1 MVFLLFL
8 WTREQSFL
16 AEGRSP
22 GAGIHMCISLYI
34 HTALGSAP
42 ESPYSGKTQQIAL
55 LKLQCCC
62 PSKHACF
69 PPSCVLLPLLS
80 HKSSHPT
87 IQYLYGQ
94 CTGRLW
100 KKVLSIFDS
109 KSPAVLWLWRGQRPQ
124 EMILAP
130 VSFPSCT
137 RRCISSSVQSRVSR
151 RMWNIHFSKAHC
163 PFPLDTE
170 GLEYA
175 TDWNI
180 YGCCAMTAQFKN
192 ESTIWICLNTG
203 FWMNHWGQIPQTL
216 VHVLV
221 TKECRWDLGLDV
233 AAWSHLSAVA
243 FGHLFEAGRKPFPNL
258 SVFFGADP
266 KEGHISAFF
275 VSYREGLS
283 STHLWKWN
291 KVNNSKMP
299 GAPVWFMARRVLDTP
314 GQAPSSHH
322 LPPPLYLQ
330 LLLHLLRSLILQMYV
345 SANTAAH

>member
-8 WTREQSFL
+8 WTQEQSFL

-42 ESPYSGKTQQIAL
+42 ESPYSGETQQIAL

-94 CTGRLW
+94 CTGCLW
-100 KKVLSIFDS
+100 KKVLLIFDG
-109 KSPAVLWLWRGQRPQ
+109 KSPAVLWLLRGQRPQ

-137 RRCISSSVQSRVSR
+137 RRCISSSRVSR
-151 RMWNIHFSKAHC
+151 HMWNIHFSKAHC

-170 GLEYA
+170 RFEYA

-203 FWMNHWGQIPQTL
+203 FRMNHWGQIPQTL

-243 FGHLFEAGRKPFPNL
+243 FGHLVEAGRKLFPNL

-275 VSYREGLS
+275 GSYREGLS
-283 STHLWKWN
+283 STRLWKWN
-291 KVNNSKMP
+291 KVNNSEDARGTGVIHGQKSP
-299 GAPVWFMARRVLDTP
+299 GYFWAGSFLTPPPSSPVSAAP
-314 GQAPSSHH
+314 APSPT
-322 LPPPLYLQ
+322 LTYLADVRQ
-330 LLLHLLRSLILQMYV
+330 C
-345 SANTAAH
+345 